1 MTKLEEKKQ
10 ELKEEKINLE
20 RAQGE
25 LLRLLSRD
33 KELEK
38 EIESLKAKRKAKEK
52 EINRLSR
59 ECEGISMSISF
70 IESYIED
77 LEKEEK

>member
-1 MTKLEEKKQ
+1 MSKLDEKKQ